1 MSFSFPSPTQNDL
14 DFRTATANL
23 FKSMVGK
30 DEYVRRFMISLSGIV
45 DDEEP
50 RQLDLFLDGEDAK
63 KRESIQRA
71 ILSIKDTYGKNAIL
85 KGMDYEEG
93 ATQKERNVQIGGH
106 KSGIREKGENES

>member
-1 MSFSFPSPTQNDL
+1 MSFSFPSPTQKEL

-63 KRESIQRA
+63 KRESIQKA

-85 KGMDYEEG
+85 KGMNLEDG
-93 ATQKERNVQIGGH
+93 ATTIDRNSQVGGH
-106 KSGIREKGENES
+106 KG